1 MKIDL
6 CVLAAGNARRFCG
19 NKLLCEFKGKPLIRH
34 LLDKI
39 DPILFSHVYVVT
51 QYDQIAS
58 IAREYDFEIIMND
71 APDLGIGYSIKL
83 ASMQCQSDAIMFVV
97 SDQPFLKEDT
107 IKKMVE
113 LANHEDIIALEYD
126 HIFYNPMIFPAKYL
140 DDLKHLQNHRG
151 AKQLIKGK
159 SIVSVPCDALEI
171 VDIDTREDLNTLM

>member
-1 MKIDL
+1 
-6 CVLAAGNARRFCG
+6 
-19 NKLLCEFKGKPLIRH
+19 
-34 LLDKI
+34 
-39 DPILFSHVYVVT
+39 
-51 QYDQIAS
+51 
-58 IAREYDFEIIMND
+58 MND
-71 APDLGIGYSIKL
+71 VPDLGIGYSIKL

-126 HIFYNPMIFPAKYL
+126 HIFHNPMIFPTKYL